1 MVPCF
6 GLICLVVMICN
17 DFKKFKETDEIFSDH
32 CVMSTSSNPRS
43 KASYSFPETHSGKVS
58 SKMVQFIIVNNN
70 HKSPGNN

>member
-1 MVPCF
+1 
-6 GLICLVVMICN
+6 MICN
-17 DFKKFKETDEIFSDH
+17 DFKEFKETDEIFSDH

-43 KASYSFPETHSGKVS
+43 KARYSFPETHSGKVS